1 MDYYITKYQGK
12 MMQSMTPLFAAMTQ
26 GIRKL
31 EEQEKQAEQLADKDP
46 AEEPARKKRKTK
58 EDLQRLARQKCI
70 RLASMANR
78 CYWLSSAEIAVFVL
92 TGGDSISTHRK
103 VRIFTRQL
111 QWIIQECKRILNGDA
126 SSSADPRLVE
136 PAVLGTTALTVDLIK
151 GSPSPTTGA
160 PQPGALDEA
169 EEDNEEHDANT
180 VAAEIVSSEL
190 VTTTTNFSDDFAH
203 RGPLLRDMV
212 YYTYAMHV
220 NRALR
225 TKDLVD
231 SPLHRFVP
239 F

>member
-1 MDYYITKYQGK
+1 MHAMDYYITKYQGK

-92 TGGDSISTHRK
+92 TGGDSIKTHRHA
-103 VRIFTRQL
+103 RIFTRQL
-111 QWIIQECKRILNGDA
+111 QWIIQECKRVLNGEA
-126 SSSADPRLVE
+126 SESTDPRLAD
-136 PAVLGTTALTVDLIK
+136 PAVLSTTALSVHLIE
-151 GSPSPTTGA
+151 GTPSPTTGA
-160 PQPGALDEA
+160 PQPGAPAEA
-169 EEDNEEHDANT
+169 EEDNEEHDANDVT
-180 VAAEIVSSEL
+180 AEIVSSDL
-190 VTTTTNFSDDFAH
+190 LTTTTNFSDDFAH

-212 YYTYAMHV
+212 YYTYGMHV
-220 NRALR
+220 KRELK
-225 TKDLVD
+225 TKKT
-231 SPLHRFVP
+231 R
-239 F
+239 